1 METYKG
7 TKITMFEGTSYNKDG
22 IELESEKLFFVA
34 ESKFGKSVANQ
45 PQQALDGAKE
55 QIDKATK

>member
-1 METYKG
+1 MEHKNV
-7 TKITMFEGTSYNKDG
+7 KIEMWEGTSFKKGD
-22 IELESEKLFFVA
+22 IEVESEKLFFVA
-34 ESKFGKSVANQ
+34 SSKYGYSLANQ